1 MEDLAEKFTYEL
13 EINDKFKNLIPPL
26 TSDELRI
33 LEENILEFGVRDP
46 ILVWNNVIIDGH
58 NRYAICKK
66 HNLPFVTKEL
76 EFNNELEA
84 LIYIIRNQLGRRNL
98 TDYAK
103 TNLSL
108 ELEET
113 TSELAKQNRIIG
125 NQHGGKIGAGLTN
138 NKLYGKELNNDES
151 LSNSTK
157 TRLTPINT
165 REEIA
170 KLAGVS
176 NNTVFKVKKIN
187 ANAVDEIKQELMRP
201 DGKLT
206 INTAEIIAQLPAE
219 EQKEIIQNL
228 DEKEIIRRAKE
239 IKEARKDNTKLL
251 QKQQQ
256 YISSLNS
263 DVSDNQPT
271 IYIADCRDYLQTL
284 NDEEFD
290 LLITDP
296 PYSTD
301 VDNIVDFANS
311 WVLSAL
317 KKVKPSGRAFI
328 FIGAYPIEIKA
339 YLDILLSQDKFIL
352 DSPLI
357 WTYKNTHL
365 LPPKSKYN
373 LNYQAILHL
382 YTEDSKPLNHN
393 NITSET
399 FAVQEFN
406 APDGRLGNRFHTWQK
421 PMQLAEQL
429 IRQTTEPGAK
439 VLDLFACTGTFLVA
453 AAKLGRQAVGCEI
466 SEENAKIA
474 ETLGCRIEFPR

>member
-1 MEDLAEKFTYEL
+1 MDDLTEKFTYEL

-26 TSDELRI
+26 TADELRI
-33 LEENILEFGVRDP
+33 LEENILEHGVRDP
-46 ILVWNNVIIDGH
+46 ILIWNNVIIDGH
-58 NRYAICKK
+58 NRYEICKK
-66 HNLPFVTKEL
+66 HNLPFIVKEL

-98 TDYAK
+98 TDFAK

-113 TSELAKQNRIIG
+113 TSKIAKQNKILG
-125 NQHGGKIGAGLTN
+125 NQIGAALTN
-138 NKLYGKELNNDES
+138 NKLHGKELNNERS
-151 LSNSTK
+151 LANLPTSVSH
-157 TRLTPINT
+157 INT

-170 KLAGVS
+170 KLAGVGER
-176 NNTVFKVKKIN
+176 TVSKVKKIN
-187 ANAVDEIKQELMRP
+187 ANAVDEIKQELMKP

-206 INTAEIIAQLPAE
+206 INTAEIISQLPAE
-219 EQKEIIQNL
+219 EQKEIIQKL
-228 DEKEIIRRAKE
+228 DEKAIIKRAKE
-239 IKEARKDNTKLL
+239 IKEARKNNTKLL

-263 DVSDNQPT
+263 DVSDNRPV

-311 WVLSAL
+311 WVLPAL
-317 KKVKPSGRAFI
+317 EKVKSTGRAFI

-339 YLDILLSQDKFIL
+339 YLDILLNQDKFIL
-352 DSPLI
+352 DSPLV

-406 APDGRLGNRFHTWQK
+406 APDGRLGNRFHAWQK

-429 IRQTTEPGAK
+429 IRQTTEPNAK

-466 SEENAKIA
+466 NEENAKIA
-474 ETLGCRIEFPR
+474 ETLGCRIEFPK